1 MGLTETNRSLDNKNH
16 NLMKINLDVGNCP
29 DLLDEKIGLN
39 QSNKPTLS
47 PSILQSPQNIAQDNV
62 NTTITTFNQNDKQN
76 LEYTKDETSTPN
88 SRPKQ
93 ILINRTDKNSQ
104 FEDISFLA
112 PSPYQPEIVKKN
124 SSFLHR
130 SKSNLRKPRNA
141 QRVQNTATK
150 ISPSRVM
157 RDNNVPII
165 PSSMSKRR
173 KMSKQRSR
181 SNVFASPK
189 SLCSIP
195 IKDKDVRLL
204 LLKPCLTEALNKMIK
219 SLNIEIVDDPVLCT
233 HVIASDSVHSLRRT
247 PRLMATLCITSNILK
262 ASWIEESYKNGTL
275 LNCNRFLLLNDELAE
290 KKFSFLMKNTLREG
304 NKRRV
309 EGGVFA
315 GMIVLLCLNVAG
327 NRAPKENELR
337 MMVECAGGKMA
348 LISEFS
354 LSENVDTSN
363 VLIITSNPP
372 IPPNQISSKKF
383 NLAVANGAL
392 AFPISWMFD
401 SFMRQ
406 KISGIKRG
414 L

>member
-1 MGLTETNRSLDNKNH
+1 
-16 NLMKINLDVGNCP
+16 
-29 DLLDEKIGLN
+29 
-39 QSNKPTLS
+39 
-47 PSILQSPQNIAQDNV
+47 
-62 NTTITTFNQNDKQN
+62 
-76 LEYTKDETSTPN
+76 
-88 SRPKQ
+88 
-93 ILINRTDKNSQ
+93 
-104 FEDISFLA
+104 
-112 PSPYQPEIVKKN
+112 
-124 SSFLHR
+124 
-130 SKSNLRKPRNA
+130 
-141 QRVQNTATK
+141 
-150 ISPSRVM
+150 
-157 RDNNVPII
+157 
-165 PSSMSKRR
+165 
-173 KMSKQRSR
+173 
-181 SNVFASPK
+181 
-189 SLCSIP
+189 
-195 IKDKDVRLL
+195 
-204 LLKPCLTEALNKMIK
+204 MIK

-406 KISGIKRG
+406 KVSCCYILSLGKFLHTFLSKTDDFIITRCMVFRSLGSKEVFDDRISLKEYEGISP
-414 L
+414 